1 MKLTKG
7 DFLEDLDFWL
17 ETYFSH
23 FKTLNYSNN
32 TIMLYERVLNEFREY
47 SLDFQD
53 KIELKEVKNTYIL
66 NFLAYLEMKS
76 KNINKKLSKK
86 NKINLFESYN

>member
-47 SLDFQD
+47 SLDF
-53 KIELKEVKNTYIL
+53 
-66 NFLAYLEMKS
+66 
-76 KNINKKLSKK
+76 
-86 NKINLFESYN
+86 